1 MPLDVS
7 LFKRET
13 HLDGIAPHFR
23 IELGKWLKDL
33 FDQEEYLKPN
43 GEKYNIYQD
52 GLKIYTTI
60 NPVYQRLAEE
70 AAREHMVNVQK
81 HILMFGVIRILGK
94 KWKTIMTT

>member
-1 MPLDVS
+1 M
-7 LFKRET
+7 
-13 HLDGIAPHFR
+13 
-23 IELGKWLKDL
+23 KDL
-33 FDQEEYLKPN
+33 FEQDEYLKPN

-81 HILMFGVIRILGK
+81 LISMCGLTRIRGK
-94 KWKTIMTT
+94 RLKTIMTT